1 AVRHGAARGGG
12 HDRPEPRSLQGRGP
26 GPGGEGPGAHVPGD
40 PRGRRGSAVGGYRP
54 MKMLKAI
61 VRPERENDV
70 VKALEAAGIVAMTRM
85 DVLGRGQ
92 QGGVQVGATLYDEI
106 PKVQFLVA
114 VEDAQVEVALKAI
127 QEG

>member
-1 AVRHGAARGGG
+1 
-12 HDRPEPRSLQGRGP
+12 
-26 GPGGEGPGAHVPGD
+26 
-40 PRGRRGSAVGGYRP
+40 

-61 VRPERENDV
+61 VRPERENEV

-114 VEDAQVEVALKAI
+114 VEDAQVEAALQAI
-127 QEG
+127 QEGARTGSFGDGIVFVSSVEAAYTIRTGHPAGKEASRGQ